1 MFDLPTIIDGV
12 GGVDPGEV
20 IKVEVD
26 PGEVNKVEVDPCE
39 VIKFCGM
46 DPNDVRR
53 WDG

>member
-26 PGEVNKVEVDPCE
+26 PCE